1 MKRQSAGEA
10 LGNFGRILVKTLL
23 VIFVFYIV
31 IDFQSDKSGDPSPTT
46 DRVVDVSGI
55 TNAEATESNVDKTE
69 SAEVSLS
76 FFRDNEEAKVTTE
89 TPNSIFYL
97 VDAYLE
103 DDHLI
108 LVFDFENLSSESVEP
123 WDAYKR
129 FIDDITQEDDNAIY
143 DVDINHF
150 YDLMGQKET
159 QKISS
164 GNPKIKPNGKFT
176 FYVPYMLEN
185 ESPVTI
191 NLKNGTYPIVITLD

>member
-23 VIFVFYIV
+23 VIFVFYIM
-31 IDFQSDKSGDPSPTT
+31 IDFQSDKAPTINE
-46 DRVVDVSGI
+46 R
-55 TNAEATESNVDKTE
+55 AEATESAEDKVE
-69 SAEVSLS
+69 SAEISLS

-103 DDHLI
+103 ESHLI
-108 LVFDFENLSSESVEP
+108 LVFDFENLNSEAVKP
-123 WDAYKR
+123 LDAYR
-129 FIDDITQEDDNAIY
+129 LFIDEVTQEDDNAIY
-143 DVDINHF
+143 DIDVNHF

>member
-23 VIFVFYIV
+23 VIFVFYIM
-31 IDFQSDKSGDPSPTT
+31 IDFQSDKAPTINE
-46 DRVVDVSGI
+46 R
-55 TNAEATESNVDKTE
+55 AEATESAEDKIE
-69 SAEVSLS
+69 SAEISLS

-103 DDHLI
+103 ESHLI
-108 LVFDFENLSSESVEP
+108 LVFDFENLNSEAVKP
-123 WDAYKR
+123 LDAYR
-129 FIDDITQEDDNAIY
+129 LFIDEVTQEDDNAIY
-143 DVDINHF
+143 DIDVNHF